1 MSGLDRRPRGRR
13 KRRARARALIARS
26 YARPPTLASP
36 QPARQH
42 RRSRPP
48 ARKVAADDSEFPAP
62 PPAYFRVES
71 CVNLTWAMLASART
85 ASPLPPGKGLEFT
98 LLALPREHG
107 EGEGRR
113 LPPRGVL

>member
-1 MSGLDRRPRGRR
+1 
-13 KRRARARALIARS
+13 
-26 YARPPTLASP
+26 
-36 QPARQH
+36 
-42 RRSRPP
+42 
-48 ARKVAADDSEFPAP
+48 
-62 PPAYFRVES
+62 
-71 CVNLTWAMLASART
+71 MLASART